1 MKNSMQL
8 KAAVLAIPMAIAM
21 NTYATNGYFTHGIGT
36 HNKAMAGAGTASPT
50 QAIDA
55 ANNPAAAVMVGDR
68 MDAGLSIFS
77 PRRSYKTTDSQL
89 NGQFGSFTVGPND
102 IDSDADWFPIPYFAK
117 NWVLENDR
125 ALAFTMYGRGGMR
138 TDYKGGTATFDPD
151 GPGPGPVMTLD
162 GSFGDGNLGVDLSQ
176 LFIEL
181 AYAGKAG
188 ALNWGIAPVVAI
200 QRFKVDG
207 MRNFAGFTETFAVSG
222 GTEFPTNLSGN
233 GFEWSYGYGAKAGVI
248 YEVSDT
254 LSLAL
259 SYQSQMYMTEFDDY
273 SDLFAREG
281 EFDIPASL
289 RGGISWQ
296 ATGNIRLHFDVEEIF
311 YGDIDSIANGIGGIV
326 NCPTAGFGGTDTSF
340 CLGGDNGIGFGWDDM
355 IIFKVATDWTMASM
369 PKWTFRAGYSFGDHP
384 IPEEQLLV
392 NILAPAVIE
401 EHFTAGFSRELEND
415 HEFSMSFMYAPEVK
429 ESGPNTFDPT
439 QDIEIK
445 MYQFEV
451 EFAYSW

>member
-8 KAAVLAIPMAIAM
+8 KAAVVAIPMAIAM
-21 NTYATNGYFTHGIGT
+21 NAYATNGYFTHGIGT
-36 HNKAMAGAGTASPT
+36 HNKAMAGAGTASPS

-55 ANNPAAAVMVGDR
+55 ANNPATAAMIGDR

-77 PRRSYKTTDSQL
+77 PRRSYKTTDSL
-89 NGQFGSFTVGPND
+89 INGQFGSFTVGPND
-102 IDSDADWFPIPYFAK
+102 IDSDADYFPIPYFAK
-117 NWVLENDR
+117 NWVLKNER
-125 ALAFTMYGRGGMR
+125 GLAFTMYGRGGMR

-151 GPGPGPVMTLD
+151 GPGPAPVMTLD

-181 AYAGKAG
+181 AYAGKSG
-188 ALNWGIAPVVAI
+188 AFNWGISPVIAI
-200 QRFKVDG
+200 QRIKIDG
-207 MRNFAGFTETFAVSG
+207 MSNFAGFTETFAASG
-222 GTEFPTNLSGN
+222 GTKFPDSLSGN
-233 GFEWSYGYGAKAGVI
+233 GFEWSYGYGAKAGMIFEATDAISVA
-248 YEVSDT
+248 
-254 LSLAL
+254 LA
-259 SYQSQMYMTEFDDY
+259 YQSQIYMTDFDDY
-273 SDLFAREG
+273 SDLFAEG
-281 EFDIPASL
+281 GGFDIPSTI

-296 ATGNIRLHFDVEEIF
+296 ALGNVRLHFDIEHIL
-311 YGDIDSIANGIGGIV
+311 YGDIDSIANPIDGIIK
-326 NCPTAGFGGTDTSF
+326 CPTAGFGGTDPTF

-355 IIFKVATDWTMASM
+355 TIFKVATDWTMAGM

-384 IPEEQLLV
+384 IPTTQLLV

-401 EHFTAGFSRELEND
+401 EHFTAGFSRELENE

-429 ESGPNTFDPT
+429 ERGPNTFDPT